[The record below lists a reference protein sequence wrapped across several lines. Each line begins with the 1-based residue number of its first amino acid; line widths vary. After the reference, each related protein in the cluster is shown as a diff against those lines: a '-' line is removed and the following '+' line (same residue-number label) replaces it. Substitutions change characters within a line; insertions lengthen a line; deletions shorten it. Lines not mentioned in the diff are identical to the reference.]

1 MSRRFQFSLK
11 ALLAG
16 VVVVA
21 SFLGGMRFG
30 ERREKNRR
38 HQEEL
43 RELEKYG
50 QVGATI
56 RLEYPDKSRPGQISE
71 TIIQVLPSDATEW
84 PADWPTS
91 IPVSRDTSS
100 K

>member
-1 MSRRFQFSLK
+1 MTRRFQFSLK
-11 ALLAG
+11 TLFVGA
-16 VVVVA
+16 VVAA

-30 ERREKNRR
+30 ERREKCRR

-43 RELEKYG
+43 HELEKYG
-50 QVGATI
+50 QVGATV
-56 RLEYPDKSRPGQISE
+56 RLEYPDKSGSGKISK
-71 TIIQVLPSDATEW
+71 TIVQVLPSDATDW

-91 IPVSRDTSS
+91 IPVSRDTPL